1 MYRIPKCT
9 ATILIY
15 PRPQAKALV
24 RFATESAWAGTARKT
39 VALLYLSRDIISAL
53 GLWYKR
59 IPKSSY
65 MVVRELQLCS
75 PSPVPRPTLAP
86 SQNGLAHEV
95 EFLGFMGGATSLLI
109 DHSRCELLY
118 KGLLRGCLYSVD
130 WNGPLDY
137 WNGPLDY
144 WNGLLDHWNGLLEHA
159 CHKFEVSRT
168 IVHMHA
174 CMHTAKNER
183 LLQQWISCWSCIIII
198 LCYTTVFVREQC
210 SDTLHG
216 YHSIDSYSS

>member
-1 MYRIPKCT
+1 MHLST

-65 MVVRELQLCS
+65 KVVRELQLCS

-118 KGLLRGCLYSVD
+118 KGLLRSLHILQSHLSL
-130 WNGPLDY
+130 P
-137 WNGPLDY
+137 
-144 WNGLLDHWNGLLEHA
+144 H
-159 CHKFEVSRT
+159 SRNKPQHFDL
-168 IVHMHA
+168 VRLA
-174 CMHTAKNER
+174 RGGAK
-183 LLQQWISCWSCIIII
+183 IWS
-198 LCYTTVFVREQC
+198 R
-210 SDTLHG
+210 D
-216 YHSIDSYSS
+216 